1 MYKLSIKIQSFTDL
15 ITNSS
20 SEAYMY
26 LSFGAVS
33 DFVDILD
40 SMLHLAG
47 YEGSCTDYFE
57 FEKDFD
63 RITITAKDPR
73 NDDVARTLSLVNSL
87 FYVSD

>member
-26 LSFGAVS
+26 LSFGAVD
-33 DFVDILD
+33 DFINILD

-47 YEGSCTDYFE
+47 YSGSCTDYFE
-57 FEKDFD
+57 FENEWDK
-63 RITITAKDPR
+63 IKITAKDPK
-73 NDDVARTLSLVNSL
+73 NSEIARTLKLVNNL

>member
-26 LSFGAVS
+26 LSFGAVD
-33 DFVDILD
+33 DFINILD

-47 YEGSCTDYFE
+47 YSGSCTDYFE
-57 FEKDFD
+57 FENEWDEIK
-63 RITITAKDPR
+63 ITAKDPK
-73 NDDVARTLSLVNSL
+73 NSEIARTLKLVNNL

>member
-1 MYKLSIKIQSFTDL
+1 MCKLSIKIQSFTDL

-26 LSFGAVS
+26 LSFGAVD
-33 DFVDILD
+33 DFINILD

-47 YEGSCTDYFE
+47 YSGSCTDYFE
-57 FEKDFD
+57 FESEWDEIK
-63 RITITAKDPR
+63 ITAKDPK
-73 NDDVARTLSLVNSL
+73 NSEIARTLKLVNNL